1 MLDAQ
6 YVFVTEDARV
16 MAKFLDGHMEDV
28 TETLDLLPN
37 PRKKF
42 SKLELDEKR
51 RALLLK
57 FAA

>member
-28 TETLDLLPN
+28 TDNLDLLPKR
-37 PRKKF
+37 PKKF
-42 SKLELDEKR
+42 SEPELDEKR